1 MIRSHN
7 SHLVIQFSMSA
18 NMETQAQ
25 EDDGTC
31 PGHLATVQGSTEAG
45 AHRKGDVTGCF
56 GYTEVFV

>member
-31 PGHLATVQGSTEAG
+31 PGHLATVQGSTKQGGIGKEMWLG
-45 AHRKGDVTGCF
+45 V

>member
-31 PGHLATVQGSTEAG
+31 PGHLATVQGSTKQGGIGKEM
-45 AHRKGDVTGCF
+45 
-56 GYTEVFV
+56 